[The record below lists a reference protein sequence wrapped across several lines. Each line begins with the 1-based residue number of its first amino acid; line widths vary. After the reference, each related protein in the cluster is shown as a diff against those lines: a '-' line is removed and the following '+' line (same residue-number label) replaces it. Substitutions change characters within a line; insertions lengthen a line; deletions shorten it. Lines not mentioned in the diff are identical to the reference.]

1 MKRLKKGDTIKCHD
15 KGELAELHEALEKDG
30 YDTDFVY
37 ERGGFEGLWIVIERD
52 RQQ

>member
-15 KGELAELHEALEKDG
+15 KDELLELHDALQKDG

-37 ERGGFEGLWIVIERD
+37 ERDGLKGLWIVIEMD
-52 RQQ
+52 RNQ